1 MKIWALTK
9 IGLKECI
16 RQRVVYFI
24 FAISLLF
31 VFMAKGCDIGTIKG
45 ENMLLGKETRQGIAT
60 GISFH
65 GIVFWSIMLCGLLAS
80 QALTRDMDE
89 GVACVTLSRPLSRD
103 VFIGGKLLPV
113 LIISTLNLMILGS
126 LFCWFFYSATGGI
139 TLWIPLSFLFMTISL
154 ALYGLMICCL
164 SLFIPRLLAPLAGIV
179 LYMVSCWSSLPY
191 FFENLKMLWTP
202 SATVERLYLLLPKFG
217 DLEYIGAKIL
227 NGQQPFDAGN
237 PLVVFGNVAAYA
249 CVFWYLTSWIFKRR
263 EL

>member
-9 IGLKECI
+9 IGLKECL

-45 ENMLLGKETRQGIAT
+45 ENMLIGKEARQGIAL

-89 GVACVTLSRPLSRD
+89 GLAAVTLARPLSRD
-103 VFIGGKLLPV
+103 AFIAGKLLPV
-113 LIISTLNLMILGS
+113 LIISALNLTILGS
-126 LFCWFFYSATGGI
+126 LFCWFFYRATGGI
-139 TLWIPLSFLFMTISL
+139 ALYIPLSFLFMTISL
-154 ALYGLMICCL
+154 ALYGLMIGCL

-179 LYMVSCWSSLPY
+179 LYMISCWASLPY
-191 FFENLKMLWTP
+191 FFENLKILWTP
-202 SATVERLYLLLPKFG
+202 SETVQRLHLLLPKFG
-217 DLEYIGAKIL
+217 DLQGIGATIL
-227 NGQQPFDAGN
+227 SGEQTFKTGN
-237 PLVVFGNVAAYA
+237 PLIVLANIAAYA
-249 CVFWYLTSWIFKRR
+249 CLFWFITAWVFKRR
-263 EL
+263 EI